1 MSEGHMAHVT
11 RWFNKEDNMPQAQD
25 MDEFYRESRR
35 PELEATERKKRFV
48 KEYVIPGKNAD
59 GTDNPGDDRTY
70 LEWRPQLTT
79 KEQPDINIIRL
90 GPPAGKGAKVCFVYL
105 DEHSFKVGDE
115 FVRFICPKTLNDPAQ
130 GIEENCPA
138 CDEQY
143 KLYRESRDSGNEQ
156 VRQRANDMRA
166 KTYALFAVLDRA
178 NMARQE
184 GKVKVPNWQLMK
196 IGAGVAGTGR
206 QTTFG
211 KLSGKFERFGD
222 LSHPTEGRWVRVV
235 YTQGKD
241 NVTGKQTARFGDWDF
256 EPADKKGPLGNGY
269 EVGLPD
275 LRLLKDPSGVPT
287 AEQILAKMGMD
298 SAVEEEN
305 PATGFTGDAH
315 EEPGPT
321 DDAPGFGG
329 GEFGG
334 PPNDPPQDETSEET
348 VGGWEPVT
356 AEPKKKAAAPAVAKR
371 PAARGGASGR
381 GRR

>member
-105 DEHSFKVGDE
+105 NEHSFKVGDE

-130 GIEENCPA
+130 GIEESCPA

-143 KLYRESRDSGNEQ
+143 KLYRESRDTGNEQ

-166 KTYALFAVLDRA
+166 KTYAIFAILDKA

-184 GKVKVPNWQLMK
+184 GKGRVPNWQLMK

-287 AEQILAKMGMD
+287 AEMILQKMGM
-298 SAVEEEN
+298 SPEGEEEEV
-305 PATGFTGDAH
+305 PAGIAGFGAET
-315 EEPGPT
+315 EEPDG
-321 DDAPGFGG
+321 APGFGG
-329 GEFGG
+329 SEFGG
-334 PPNDPPQDETSEET
+334 PDDGPPQDETPAEEVATGWET
-348 VGGWEPVT
+348 VP
-356 AEPKKKAAAPAVAKR
+356 AETKKKPVPAAVAKR
-371 PAARGGASGR
+371 PAAKAASGR